1 MNRFLGDGTES
12 EPEDVGYEDEV
23 DYDAEYDVDGDG
35 YLDSAYP
42 EAQVPPTDRRPG
54 AWIKNLIAITISLA
68 VLIGGGYFVVTK
80 AGEWVRT
87 LTASGEDY
95 PGPGETE
102 VIVEIPAGST
112 ITQMGDILVSH
123 DVVASAEAFLTAAR
137 ENPSASS
144 IQSGS
149 YRLMTKMKAS
159 DAVAALVDRTNQ
171 VLNQVTI
178 PEGLRNSLVLDR
190 LVAGTGIPAE
200 QFQAVLDNPA
210 ALGLPE
216 WAGTATEG
224 FLFPNTYE
232 YDVTPTAD
240 EILVQMTGQFNVV
253 AGELDF
259 ANRAAAL
266 GISPYDAV
274 TVASI
279 IEKETRDPK
288 YGPDIAQ
295 VLYNRLRAGMKLQ
308 LDSTVIY
315 AVNSPGTVTTTDEER
330 ANPSPYNTYVHEGL
344 PPGAISNPG
353 RNSLSSAVNPT
364 TGDYL
369 YFVATNP
376 LDGTTKFAATWEE
389 HEQNVAEFQQWCRD
403 NPDHC
408 TGG

>member
-1 MNRFLGDGTES
+1 MSRILDDGSEA
-12 EPEDVGYEDEV
+12 EPEYYET
-23 DYDAEYDVDGDG
+23 EYDG
-35 YLDSAYP
+35 YLDANYP
-42 EAQVPPTDRRPG
+42 EEQVPPVDRRPG
-54 AWIKNLIAITISLA
+54 SWIKNLLAIIISLG

-80 AGEWVRT
+80 ASDWIRT
-87 LTASGEDY
+87 MTASGEDY

-102 VIVEIPAGST
+102 VIVQIPAGST
-112 ITQMGDILVSH
+112 ITQIGQILFNA
-123 DVVASAEAFLTAAR
+123 DVVASTEAFLAAAQ

-159 DAVAALVDRTNQ
+159 DAVEALVDRTNQ

-190 LVAGTGIPAE
+190 LVAGTGITHE
-200 QFQAVLDNPA
+200 EFQAVLNNPA

-224 FLFPNTYE
+224 FLFPETYE
-232 YDVTPTAD
+232 FDAEPTA
-240 EILVQMTGQFNVV
+240 EQVLAQMTGQFTVV

-259 ANRAAAL
+259 VNRANAI
-266 GISPYDAV
+266 GVSPYDAV

-295 VLYNRLRAGMKLQ
+295 VLYNRLAAGMKLQ

-330 ANPSPYNTYVHEGL
+330 ANPSPYNTYVHDGL

-353 RNSLSSAVNPT
+353 RNSLNSAVNPT

-389 HEQNVAEFQQWCRD
+389 HEQNVAEFQAWCRS
-403 NPDHC
+403 NPQHC